1 MKLIA
6 LIAGVLA
13 LGTSLNI
20 RPQEERHEQIPS
32 EAARIYAATMFPGY

>member
-13 LGTSLNI
+13 LGTALKV
-20 RPQEERHEQIPS
+20 RPQEENHDKFWLGLPEGGPR
-32 EAARIYAATMFPGY
+32 

>member
-13 LGTSLNI
+13 LGTSLNV
-20 RPQEERHEQIPS
+20 RPQEENHEQFPP
-32 EAARIYAATMFPGY
+32 PGYNMLWQPW